1 MARNNDMDFETI
13 VECMFGDDETKVD
26 DEYQTDAVKER
37 VTDDGLKTFA
47 DAKQV
52 IDDESQTVAVEAQ
65 VVDDESQTVVVEE
78 QTIDEKEPEFFVE
91 SHITSYEEG
100 IARLNQL
107 SQQLKELGIHEEIIE
122 ACEKRDLNG
131 LKDITEKY
139 DKEVDRVC
147 KQMDQIMKQ
156 MPYPYSF

>member
-47 DAKQV
+47 NAKQV
-52 IDDESQTVAVEAQ
+52 I
-65 VVDDESQTVVVEE
+65 DDESQTVVVEE
-78 QTIDEKEPEFFVE
+78 QTIDEEEPEFFVE

-100 IARLNQL
+100 IERLNQL

-131 LKDITEKY
+131 LKDITEKH

-147 KQMDQIMKQ
+147 KQMNQIMKQ

>member
-1 MARNNDMDFETI
+1 MTRNNDMDFETI

-37 VTDDGLKTFA
+37 VTDDEVKAFA
-47 DAKQV
+47 DEKRKFN
-52 IDDESQTVAVEAQ
+52 DESQTTAVKAQ

-78 QTIDEKEPEFFVE
+78 QTIDEEEPEFFVE
-91 SHITSYEEG
+91 SHIMSYEEG
-100 IARLNQL
+100 VERLNQL

-122 ACEKRDLNG
+122 ACEKRNLNG
-131 LKDITEKY
+131 IKDITEKHA
-139 DKEVDRVC
+139 KEVDRIC
-147 KQMDQIMKQ
+147 KQMDRIMKQ